1 MKRFFDL
8 LFSIGESMGRAR
20 AAAMFT
26 RMGDLKSA
34 KQIMMK

>member
-1 MKRFFDL
+1 MKCFIEF

-26 RMGDLKSA
+26 RMGNYQAA
-34 KQIMMK
+34 KQIMIK